1 MSAKRTTVRRRLMA
15 AFMVTS
21 GVVLVLAAV
30 AFLVY
35 EVVSFRGLMV
45 RSLMLRAE
53 MLAANSTAALAF
65 ENEADAKELLSALQ
79 KDPHMIAACLYDRN
93 GRVFAV
99 YPDDAPRGGFPK
111 APAEE
116 SYAFEASRFVLFK
129 PVMQES
135 RRLGTVYFESDLTG
149 LNARFHIYAL
159 V

>member
-21 GVVLVLAAV
+21 GVVLVLTSV

-53 MLAANSTAALAF
+53 MLAANSTAARAF
-65 ENEADAKELLSALQ
+65 ENEADANEILSALE
-79 KDPHMIAACLYDRN
+79 KDQHMIAACLYDRN

-99 YPDDAPRGGFPK
+99 DQ
-111 APAEE
+111 AE
-116 SYAFEASRFVLFK
+116 
-129 PVMQES
+129 
-135 RRLGTVYFESDLTG
+135 
-149 LNARFHIYAL
+149 
-159 V
+159 